1 MRSRFG
7 TLATVA
13 MVVLAVASLA
23 VAAAA
28 RPAAV
33 RAATHSVSIV
43 DFAFNPGS
51 MTVNVGDTVV
61 WTNTGEAPH
70 TATSQSGPAAFDSGR
85 LETGQTFS
93 FTFTVPGTYSYI
105 CSIHPE
111 MQGTITV
118 AAAPAQP
125 APPAG
130 GGAPAQPPAAAPGGA
145 EGATPGMPNS
155 AVIPDRGPNLP
166 VMLGAFL
173 AVLGS
178 IGVLR
183 AVQQRAGQAGGRRH
197 DESTYFG

>member
-7 TLATVA
+7 SLGTVA
-13 MVVLAVASLA
+13 MVVVAVASLA
-23 VAAAA
+23 VAVAA
-28 RPAAV
+28 RPATV

-51 MTVNVGDTVV
+51 MTINVGDTVV

-93 FTFTVPGTYSYI
+93 FTFTVPGTYSYL

-155 AVIPDRGPNLP
+155 AVLAQGGPSIPIL
-166 VMLGAFL
+166 LGALL
-173 AVLGS
+173 AVAGAA
-178 IGVLR
+178 GVVR
-183 AVQQRAGQAGGRRH
+183 ALHHRASRAGARRH
-197 DESTYFG
+197 GDRAYFG

>member
-118 AAAPAQP
+118 AAAA
-125 APPAG
+125 AP
-130 GGAPAQPPAAAPGGA
+130 PAQPPAAAAGGG
-145 EGATPGMPNS
+145 EGTTPRMPNAS
-155 AVIPDRGPNLP
+155 VLAESGPNLP
-166 VMLGAFL
+166 VLLGAVL
-173 AVLGS
+173 AVAGS
-178 IGVLR
+178 AGVLR
-183 AVQQRAGQAGGRRH
+183 ALRQRASQAGARRH
-197 DESTYFG
+197 NTGM